1 MPGSKRFSGNIVRSL
16 SSRARVFFVV
26 LGITGFSGCATQTAE
41 EVPELDAQS
50 RLQTKTRVA
59 DSARASGDYQTAI
72 RLYQGLVKEYP
83 EELSLHTALANTL
96 VDAQAYD
103 DSLTVFN
110 AALKLANG
118 EEAVPVLNGA
128 GRAYLSLNQPDQ
140 ALRYFNQAL
149 TKVPNDIVARNG
161 KAVVLDQLGR
171 HGEAQGF
178 YRSLIDDGNGNP
190 AVRNNLA
197 LSLILT
203 GDYEEAI
210 TLLTNLSRSP
220 YSTDK
225 VRQNLALALGLSGDT
240 ESARK
245 VAGVDLDYKAVENN
259 IRFYELLRGQTSGSP
274 GKTPPPVPSTSGNE
288 KKNLDGEQDE

>member
-1 MPGSKRFSGNIVRSL
+1 MAGSKL
-16 SSRARVFFVV
+16 SSRSIVKSLSLKARIFIVA
-26 LGITGFSGCATQTAE
+26 LGIVGLSGCATQTSE

-83 EELSLHTALANTL
+83 EELSLHTSLANTL
-96 VDAQAYD
+96 VDAQAFD

-110 AALKLANG
+110 AALKLAEG

-149 TKVPNDIVARNG
+149 TKIPDDIVARNG

-203 GDYEEAI
+203 ADYEEAI

-220 YSTDK
+220 YSTEK

-259 IRFYELLRGQTSGSP
+259 IRFYELLRGQTSGSS
-274 GKTPPPVPSTSGNE
+274 GQIGGPVPPKPAGS
-288 KKNLDGEQDE
+288 KKKSSGEQDG